1 MQGYF
6 NEKLETCAPH
16 AVACCLHRGPLAD
29 ATVPTRF
36 ATRSYVEI
44 PSDNV
49 PFNTTPAMKAPEITA
64 AGIEALRSK
73 KYDVRSP

>member
-1 MQGYF
+1 VRSHRPA
-6 NEKLETCAPH
+6 LDRRLWSH
-16 AVACCLHRGPLAD
+16 ARASLR
-29 ATVPTRF
+29 R
-36 ATRSYVEI
+36 YVEI

-73 KYDVRSP
+73 RYDVRTSALLC

>member
-1 MQGYF
+1 MRAPRCR
-6 NEKLETCAPH
+6 KLLASSPCT
-16 AVACCLHRGPLAD
+16 LAD
-29 ATVPTRF
+29 TSVASRF
-36 ATRSYVEI
+36 APRSYVEI

-73 KYDVRSP
+73 KYDVRAP

>member
-1 MQGYF
+1 M
-6 NEKLETCAPH
+6 E
-16 AVACCLHRGPLAD
+16 V
-29 ATVPTRF
+29 
-36 ATRSYVEI
+36 

-73 KYDVRSP
+73 RYDVRRMPPLAMRALLPPCHARAHSYARILPPRLRRWCA